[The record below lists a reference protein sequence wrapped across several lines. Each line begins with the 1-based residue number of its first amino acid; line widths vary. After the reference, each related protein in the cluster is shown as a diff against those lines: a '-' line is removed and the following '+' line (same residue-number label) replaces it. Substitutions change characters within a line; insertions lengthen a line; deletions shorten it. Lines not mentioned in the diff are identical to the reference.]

1 MRKYILTLLLIS
13 LTSNTAIAQ
22 QTADNDSTVTDP
34 FAGWTDEQF
43 EAYNDSIISSITPY
57 NEVITNKAV
66 IENKQVPILRS
77 GNYSNPLVPTTAY
90 INTQKAVGQIEIHSD
105 MTPTGARTYTIPI
118 KGYQIE
124 GMPYPQIALYYNS
137 QAGNGPIGMGWSLSG
152 ISQITRSSRNI
163 YYDNMTAGVKMT
175 NDDSFYLDG
184 VRLIRTNTYS
194 DSLIYET
201 EQGNVVAI
209 AYVNGSILKSF
220 KVLYPDGSR
229 AWFGYETNGINQLGY
244 PVTKSVDK
252 NGNETYYSYVY
263 QNSHYRLNAINYNG
277 SSISFTYQNSRPD
290 PITTFSGGK
299 KVYINYLLSN
309 VACSFAGNEIREYTM
324 TYETKDGCSLLKQID
339 CSAGESELNPLV
351 FYYGDKYTSG
361 NFSSEQS
368 QVTSWYSNPENAVI
382 RKGRFDYF
390 NNYSDGLIVYPFN
403 YAYYRIYKKGGTF
416 SHTKNYFVNCY
427 DGTENIYIY
436 PCFQDNINLSYP
448 LQTEEGFIDILCADL
463 YGKVEDCIVKV
474 NNTVSGNYDHITFK
488 IYCKNITTGLMFHHE
503 ASFNF
508 STVHTDNDGNKS
520 VQPKHYYTGDF
531 NGDGKMEI
539 LAVSAANT
547 SGETNRPSKCYIFD
561 LVNNVKLYE
570 GQVFTFNETFVGTN
584 QTDPEV
590 AQNQTD
596 RLFVIDYDGDG
607 KSDICHIDANG
618 LHIYTFTQSG
628 STWSYTSLPVNTS
641 LNRNSLPNRHLLPC
655 ELNGDGL
662 TDFLLSP
669 SHAGTSTA
677 WTAYESKGDGAY
689 ETTTKTGPSVLS
701 SYKYFMQDINNDG
714 KSELIC
720 QSASYFFTYSIET
733 STITICSSSSITE
746 QTGIVPVDINS
757 HNHFARLAA
766 INGSGQ
772 ITSYLYDKNARNDL
786 LLTGMQNSNGVIER
800 NRYVFACRDYGINNF
815 YSRGYD
821 ATYPYVN
828 LEEAIQVLAED
839 ETYLKGTT
847 VDNNQYHYSNAVAHL
862 QGLGFRGFSGMT
874 RYNRKGQAFVSNYD
888 PYNNSVLTQESS
900 PTHSKS
906 YTYTHSVAS
915 NKIRKDLLTQ
925 ADEQNLLTGIGATST
940 MQYDSYGNL
949 TNRVTSYSDGL
960 TNTNLCSYYNN
971 PQKRDGYYIGRCY
984 QQEVIRWRIFDTSS
998 EKTVISSFNAK
1009 GLPTS
1014 VVKFVDSNQVS
1025 SEELTY
1031 NNQGQVLTS
1040 TVKRYSSNDGHTSTL
1055 QYDTYGRITSKT
1067 DYLGQTETYTYN
1079 SLGHLCA
1086 KIDNLGGTY
1095 TYTYDDFGRQI
1106 AETRPDGTS
1115 LQTTRVWSYGDNL
1128 YGMETTETGKPFKTV
1143 YYDALNRESGARE
1156 TVMNMTAYTEKAY
1169 DTYGRLA
1176 SETLPHEF
1184 GSSAS
1189 VTTYTYDLYDRIL
1202 SVSEPSGKLTTY
1214 TYDGTSMTTTSNG
1227 ESVTMTTDSQGNVIY
1242 VDDPAGTITYTLRA
1256 DGKPETIE
1264 SPGSIFTDIS
1274 YDSYGRRTSF
1284 NDPSLGSSTYQYDGE
1299 GNLSS
1304 ETYATGATVSYS
1316 YNQDN
1321 LMDGKQTPE
1330 FTTNYLYDTKCRLIS
1345 ATSTNSTSKSYT
1357 YDTVGRISSVRENA
1371 PDGKW
1376 LQRDYTYSDGNI
1388 STITYTSQS
1397 GVLTTENYTYINGRL
1412 YQITLSDGKIVYRVN
1427 SMNILG
1433 QPTTIYTG
1441 SIRKKD
1447 DYNLASGLL
1456 EFVTADR
1463 LSNTVYVDKEYYYD
1477 NTKDN
1482 ISQIIDN
1489 LNRPSD
1495 NFTYDSLDRLTAT
1508 DNDTIT
1514 YDVKG
1519 NILQKTSVG
1528 IYSYT
1533 NTSKPYA
1540 VTGISPTGNA
1550 IPTEGQD
1557 ITYSSFWRPATISE
1571 GIHDTS
1577 FEYND
1582 QYNRTRMT
1590 LQRNDTT
1597 ILTRY
1602 YLGDCYEQDVTSGSN
1617 KERLYL
1623 GGDYYSAYAVLI
1635 KDSVSGTSNVYH
1647 ILRDHLGSITHVID
1661 NSGNVVQELSY
1672 DAWGR
1677 LRDPDTHVVYAP
1689 DSIPEL
1695 FLGRGYTGHEHLNQY
1710 GLINMNAR
1718 LYDPTLGRFLSPDK
1732 YVQETENSQNFN
1744 RYSYCLNNPLRYKDE
1759 NGELFF
1765 FTIFNAIKDLLV
1777 NTFVKV
1783 WSQGFNAWSD
1793 GRNWHSTAMA
1803 YKIDMGMFKGNIKQ
1817 VLSRFTWELPQT
1829 LLGQRIGSIQN
1840 TFYGVKSVSYYG
1852 GATAIEYYAEE
1863 WGAFTLG
1870 SYVNG
1875 ERGLHADPGNW
1886 LFQHEYGHYLQS
1898 QSVGPFY
1905 LQRYGIP
1912 SLLDKMSDSDHDYHT
1927 VEQDANIRALKYFY
1941 KHVPDYLI
1949 ADDGDLDSFGWH
1961 LDKNPIIGFD
1971 RTQSLNSYTNQLAL
1985 RRGILSLGWIDYLYG
2000 PSIITPGLYNSLLL
2014 KQ

>member
-90 INTQKAVGQIEIHSD
+90 INTQKAVGQIEINSD

-263 QNSHYRLNAINYNG
+263 QNSHYRLSAINYNG

-590 AQNQTD
+590 AHNQTD

-607 KSDICHIDANG
+607 KSDICHIDTSG

-628 STWSYTSLPVNTS
+628 STWSFTSLPVNTS
-641 LNRNSLPNRHLLPC
+641 INRNNLPNRQLLPC

-669 SHAGTSTA
+669 SSAGTSTV
-677 WTAYESKGDGAY
+677 WTCYESKGDGAY

-800 NRYVFACRDYGINNF
+800 NRYVFACRAYGINNF

-847 VDNNQYHYSNAVAHL
+847 VDSNQYHYSNAVAHL

-940 MQYDSYGNL
+940 MKYDSYGNL

-971 PQKRDGYYIGRCY
+971 PQKRDGYYLGRCY
-984 QQEVIRWRIFDTSS
+984 QQELIKWRINQTYS
-998 EKTVISSFNAK
+998 EKTTVPSFNAN
-1009 GLPTS
+1009 GLPTAILKY
-1014 VVKFVDSNQVS
+1014 VNNHQVS
-1025 SEELTY
+1025 QQNLTY
-1031 NNQGQVLTS
+1031 DNKGRVLTS
-1040 TVKRYSSNDGHTSTL
+1040 TVMKYNSNDGLTSSY
-1055 QYDTYGRITSKT
+1055 QYDTFGRLTSKT
-1067 DYLGQTETYTYN
+1067 SALGQTECYN
-1079 SLGHLCA
+1079 Y
-1086 KIDNLGGTY
+1086 DNLGRLVSMTDHLGGMRTY
-1095 TYTYDDFGRQI
+1095 TRDDFGRVTNVSLPDSTTQ
-1106 AETRPDGTS
+1106 ETAYS
-1115 LQTTRVWSYGDNL
+1115 WAYGDKL
-1128 YGMETTETGKPFKTV
+1128 YGMEMTETGKPSHTI
-1143 YYDALNRESGARE
+1143 YYDALNREVGTCSYFFY
-1156 TVMNMTAYTEKAY
+1156 NYIYTEKEY
-1169 DTYGRLA
+1169 DQYGRL
-1176 SETLPHEF
+1176 STETFPHSYNAT
-1184 GSSAS
+1184 GVS
-1189 VTTYTYDLYDRIL
+1189 TTYTYDLYDRPL
-1202 SVSEPSGKLTTY
+1202 TVTDPNGKVTSF
-1214 TYDGTSMTTTSNG
+1214 TYDGNSTTTTTSG
-1227 ESVTMTTDSQGNVIY
+1227 KSVTKTQDSQGNIISVT
-1242 VDDPAGTITYTLRA
+1242 DASGTVSYTLTA
-1256 DGKPETIE
+1256 NGKPMEIEAPDGVITTI
-1264 SPGSIFTDIS
+1264 D
-1274 YDSYGRRTSF
+1274 YDSYARRTAL
-1284 NDPSLGSSTYQYDGE
+1284 NDPCQGTTTYQYDTN
-1299 GNLSS
+1299 GNVSR
-1304 ETYATGATVSYS
+1304 ETYATEDFIDYTYDQYGRMV
-1316 YNQDN
+1316 
-1321 LMDGKQTPE
+1321 GKETPE
-1330 FTTNYLYDTKCRLIS
+1330 FSTGYTYNANGQLTS
-1345 ATSTNSTSKSYT
+1345 VSSTNGTSRQYT
-1357 YDTVGRISSVRENA
+1357 YDSVGRVSSIREDA
-1371 PDGKW
+1371 PGGKW
-1376 LQRDYTYSDGNI
+1376 LRKDYNYSNGNV
-1388 STITYTSQS
+1388 SSVTYTSQT
-1397 GVLTTENYTYINGRL
+1397 GTLITENYTYTNGTLR
-1412 YQITLSDGKIVYRVN
+1412 QITLSNGK
-1427 SMNILG
+1427 
-1433 QPTTIYTG
+1433 TIYSANTLNSNGQSTSATHGPIRIIKSFYPTG
-1441 SIRKKD
+1441 QTELMSANNNNGIN
-1447 DYNLASGLL
+1447 Y
-1456 EFVTADR
+1456 ADF
-1463 LSNTVYVDKEYYYD
+1463 DYYYD
-1477 NTKDN
+1477 A
-1482 ISQIIDN
+1482 SVDN
-1489 LNRPSD
+1489 LVRIDDNERRISD
-1495 NFTYDSLDRLTAT
+1495 IFTYDNLDRLVTFN
-1508 DNDTIT
+1508 NDTVN
-1514 YDVKG
+1514 YDAMG
-1519 NILQKTSVG
+1519 NITARSDVG
-1528 IYSYT
+1528 IYYYT
-1533 NTSKPYA
+1533 NTDKPYA
-1540 VTGISPTGNA
+1540 VTEVQQNGTSITLAN
-1550 IPTEGQD
+1550 QD
-1557 ITYSSFWRPATISE
+1557 ITYYSFWRPARILE
-1571 GIHDTS
+1571 GEYSVEFDYNA
-1577 FEYND
+1577 EYN
-1582 QYNRTRMT
+1582 RMRMVK
-1590 LQRNDTT
+1590 QRNDTT

-1602 YLGDCYEQDVTSGSN
+1602 YLGGCYEMDVTPVSS

-1623 GGDYYSAYAVLI
+1623 GGDYYSAPAVLI
-1635 KDSVSGTSNVYH
+1635 RDTQTGIATVYH
-1647 ILRDHLGSITHVID
+1647 ILRDQLGSITHVTDSYGHIL
-1661 NSGNVVQELSY
+1661 QELSY

-1695 FLGRGYTGHEHLNQY
+1695 FLGRGYTGHEHLNEF

-1718 LYDPTLGRFLSPDK
+1718 LYDPMLGRFLSPDK

-1744 RYSYCLNNPLRYKDE
+1744 RYSYCLNNPLRYVDE
-1759 NGELFF
+1759 DGDFF
-1765 FTIFNAIKDLLV
+1765 FTIFNAITDGIFNIIKH
-1777 NTFVKV
+1777 
-1783 WSQGFNAWSD
+1783 GFNVSAY
-1793 GRNWHSTAMA
+1793 NWTRTVNSI
-1803 YKIDMGMFKGNIKQ
+1803 KIDLGLFKGSFKQ
-1817 VLSRFTWELPQT
+1817 VVNKWTWGFRNTVVGNLTSQFFNTIGRVDHVSFLEGATVLSGATSQ
-1829 LLGQRIGSIQN
+1829 SN
-1840 TFYGVKSVSYYG
+1840 YG
-1852 GATAIEYYAEE
+1852 GA
-1863 WGAFTLG
+1863 FTIG
-1870 SYVNG
+1870 SYILG
-1875 ERGLHADPGNW
+1875 PKGMRADW
-1886 LFQHEYGHYLQS
+1886 RDHLFVHEYGHYIQS
-1898 QSVGPFY
+1898 QHLGLFY
-1905 LQRYGIP
+1905 LSLVGIP
-1912 SLLDKMSDSDHDYHT
+1912 SVVNDKLGWGGSHDYRWY
-1927 VEQDANIRALKYFY
+1927 EINANHLGAQYFDKRYGKGATDYDSNSPNFFDIETFRTGGVTKYMN
-1941 KHVPDYLI
+1941 PRTGLTTQ
-1949 ADDGDLDSFGWH
+1949 
-1961 LDKNPIIGFD
+1961 KNPYPTTGRKNLSDDLVFPIIEY
-1971 RTQSLNSYTNQLAL
+1971 SLAL
-1985 RRGILSLGWIDYLYG
+1985 VFSFFL
-2000 PSIITPGLYNSLLL
+2000 
-2014 KQ
+2014 